1 MFDYFKII
9 QKTVV
14 DLENYNFN
22 KYLILITFLTII
34 ISLVSISLVYY
45 LFYETFFE
53 AKSFDSQIPLINK
66 IYNSYL
72 FYLVILT
79 LKVLLGFTIIGLI
92 MVPVGTI
99 VTGIFADKI
108 FDIINNKKKNKY
120 KFQRKK
126 NSLYLSL
133 RFSIICAARTILIN
147 ILIIPLYFF
156 IPVGNLLIFIFVN
169 GYFISREFLGNFLIQ
184 FHNKDYMRRFFSIKS
199 TELYFQGC
207 VIAFLYTI
215 PFINFFVP
223 FICNVLFAN
232 IILENKI
239 KI

>member
-1 MFDYFKII
+1 MAFATINFESKGIQKEAPVGFSWTTLFFGFFPALFRGDWKWAAIILVASMVTFGFSNIIIAFFYNRLYAQGLMKQGYKVKNYLGDKRLIEEKAQIKLKKKYLFDYFKII

-34 ISLVSISLVYY
+34 ISLVSVSLVYY

-108 FDIINNKKKNKY
+108 FDINK
-120 KFQRKK
+120 
-126 NSLYLSL
+126 
-133 RFSIICAARTILIN
+133 
-147 ILIIPLYFF
+147 
-156 IPVGNLLIFIFVN
+156 
-169 GYFISREFLGNFLIQ
+169 
-184 FHNKDYMRRFFSIKS
+184 
-199 TELYFQGC
+199 
-207 VIAFLYTI
+207 
-215 PFINFFVP
+215 
-223 FICNVLFAN
+223 
-232 IILENKI
+232 
-239 KI
+239 